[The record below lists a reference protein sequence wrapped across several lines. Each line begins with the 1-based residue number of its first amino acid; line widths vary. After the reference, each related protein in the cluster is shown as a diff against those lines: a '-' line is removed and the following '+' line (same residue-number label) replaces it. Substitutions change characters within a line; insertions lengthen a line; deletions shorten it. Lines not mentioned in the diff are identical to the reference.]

1 MVLQVRDRDR
11 DDLVQAVPS
20 RLQFVGHGL
29 DTLALDTAVGGWN
42 ALLPLEAGYRCLGS
56 CAIR

>member
-1 MVLQVRDRDR
+1 MRDRDR